1 MWILFEIETDLHYM
15 HLIDFFYLVTFYPQM
30 QQRNTAVVDMEAKL
44 NDMKSK
50 SEEYTDKVKI
60 FSCCCHVNLDSW

>member
-1 MWILFEIETDLHYM
+1 M

-50 SEEYTDKVKI
+50 SEEYTEKVKI
-60 FSCCCHVNLDSW
+60 FSCCCHENLDSW

>member
-1 MWILFEIETDLHYM
+1 MR
-15 HLIDFFYLVTFYPQM
+15 LIDFFFNLVTFYPQM

-60 FSCCCHVNLDSW
+60 FSCCYENLDSW

>member
-1 MWILFEIETDLHYM
+1 M
-15 HLIDFFYLVTFYPQM
+15 HLIDFFYLVTFYSQM

-60 FSCCCHVNLDSW
+60 FSCCFHENLDSW

>member
-1 MWILFEIETDLHYM
+1 
-15 HLIDFFYLVTFYPQM
+15 M

-60 FSCCCHVNLDSW
+60 FSCCCHENLYSW